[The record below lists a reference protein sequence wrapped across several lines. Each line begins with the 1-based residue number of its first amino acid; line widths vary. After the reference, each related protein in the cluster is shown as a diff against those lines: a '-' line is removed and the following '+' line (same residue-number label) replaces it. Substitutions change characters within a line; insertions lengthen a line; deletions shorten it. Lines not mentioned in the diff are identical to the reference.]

1 MEVSKTYLFVTDIIL
16 EITKYF
22 NDISDYIHFAQI
34 NKTFYHLLTLEET
47 MVLNQLFEKNA
58 IKLSNNL
65 PNYLF
70 KSINSL
76 NLIEE
81 ENHEFNLLE
90 KFTNLKKLNV
100 KKIPEQYLIKLT
112 NLEELDIDNY
122 FYYSNLSKLNN
133 NLKKLTLFFTR
144 PVTDDYLEKFTN
156 LNELY
161 LSGSTEKLNGKFLQN
176 MNQLKILHLSG
187 SNIEDKYFLN
197 NLTELNIFS
206 CVKVKGNGLQNLKQL
221 KTLIIENEGII
232 NYKESIG
239 NLINLTYLV
248 IYDNSSFQNTN
259 FLQNLIN
266 LENLVIVGFDCKD
279 KDFYN
284 LKNLKTLII
293 NGNISGKCFKYLTNL
308 KEVDGELK
316 MEGQYFK
323 YLTNLEKLKIKEIKE
338 PFTIEDFTHLK
349 NIKQLTLTVPTL
361 NDNYLQ
367 FLTNLTDLDISGS
380 QSINGD
386 CLKNLVNLKTLNA
399 TETNIKDENLINLK
413 KLRELDVTKCMNI
426 IETLTIDG
434 SINIKEEYLENLTN
448 LIYLYINQCPNIVN
462 GKFLLQMTK
471 LEMLSYDNGDSSQWV
486 ECYDE
491 GLEEIKTQIREGL
504 GFSEIVRS
512 RENLYW

>member
-34 NKTFYHLLTLEET
+34 NKTFYYLLTLEET
-47 MVLNQLFEKNA
+47 IVLNQLFEKNA

-161 LSGSTEKLNGKFLQN
+161 LNGSTEKLNGKFLQN

-187 SNIEDKYFLN
+187 SNIEDKNFLNLN
-197 NLTELNIFS
+197 NLTELNISS

-349 NIKQLTLTVPTL
+349 NIKQLTLT
-361 NDNYLQ
+361 
-367 FLTNLTDLDISGS
+367 
-380 QSINGD
+380 
-386 CLKNLVNLKTLNA
+386 TLNA
-399 TETNIKDENLINLK
+399 SETNIKDENLINLK
-413 KLRELDVTKCMNI
+413 KLRELNVTKCMNI
-426 IETLTIDG
+426 IGECFLFLSQLETLTIDG